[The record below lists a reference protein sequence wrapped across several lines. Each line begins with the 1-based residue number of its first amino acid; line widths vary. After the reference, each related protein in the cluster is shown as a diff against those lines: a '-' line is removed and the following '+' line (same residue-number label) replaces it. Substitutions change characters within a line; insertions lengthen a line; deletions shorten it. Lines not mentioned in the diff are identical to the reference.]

1 MTMLDRVNSLPLE
14 HKQALAAWLSIVIE
28 NYVKAVESDIIIVS
42 KE

>member
-1 MTMLDRVNSLPLE
+1 MTVWDRVNSLPLE

-28 NYVKAVESDIIIVS
+28 NYVNAVESDIAIVP